1 MTTTASHAGSRT
13 GEIVRN
19 VKRQAARSICF
30 QNISTAYRLRTGGEL
45 LAVAGLTFEVRKNE
59 VLGLLGPNGA
69 GKTTLLKM
77 LTTLLYPTAGSI
89 LVDGLDV
96 QKHGREVRARI
107 GWVPANRQGPL
118 LEADGR
124 GESPVPRGHAGP
136 SEVAQWLV
144 ILGGMGVLFTAMG
157 ALVHTDRG
165 GLETDRPI
173 STSSRRMPWA
183 TYSCRR

>member
-1 MTTTASHAGSRT
+1 MSQGRGSSIFVAVTSGAGSFKEDWLLTTTASHAGSRT

-19 VKRQAARSICF
+19 VEGPAAPVISF
-30 QNISTAYRLRTGGEL
+30 QNISRAYRLRTGGEL

-107 GWVPANRQGPL
+107 GWVPANRRAL
-118 LEADGR
+118 SWKLT
-124 GESPVPRGHAGP
+124 GEENLQFLGAMR
-136 SEVAQWLV
+136 AQ
-144 ILGGMGVLFTAMG
+144 AK
-157 ALVHTDRG
+157 
-165 GLETDRPI
+165 
-173 STSSRRMPWA
+173 
-183 TYSCRR
+183 